1 MKAPICLFTYN
12 RLNEVL
18 QTLEALQR
26 NFLASESELFIFS
39 DGPKNEEDKHKVNAV
54 RSHIQSVKGFK
65 SVKIILSDVNN
76 GLASSIIHGVS
87 QILEKYE
94 NVIVLEDDLIT
105 TPNFLN
111 FMNEALDFYHDD
123 TRIQSINAYSFYL
136 KNAKSEIYFQL
147 RTGSWGWATWKN
159 RWNKNIFDK
168 EYIKKVIQSEPSIL
182 SQFKVKCGA
191 DVPKMLKDSIENR
204 NDSWYIRWTFD
215 HFHNNRFAVYPAR
228 SFISNIGHTSDATHC
243 KGIDS
248 YYAVPINNLKTD
260 FEFSAFHSLDDEL
273 SKEFLNYFSRKYKIL
288 FRLKL
293 MRTNSGRKEL
303 YREIK
308 VRLGIK

>member
-26 NFLASESELFIFS
+26 NFLAPESELFIFS
-39 DGPKNEEDKHKVNAV
+39 DGPKNEDDKHKVNAV
-54 RSHIQSVKGFK
+54 RNHIQSVKGFK
-65 SVKIILSDVNN
+65 SVEIILSDENN

-111 FMNEALDFYHDD
+111 FMNEALNFYQND
-123 TRIQSINAYSFYL
+123 TRIQSVNAYSFYL
-136 KNAKSEIYFQL
+136 KNAKSETYFQI

-168 EYIKKVIQSEPSIL
+168 EYIRKIIQSNPSIL
-182 SQFKVKCGA
+182 SEFKKICGA
-191 DVPKMLKDSIENR
+191 DVPKMLMDSIENK
-204 NDSWYIRWTFD
+204 NDSWYIRWVFD
-215 HFHNNRFAVYPAR
+215 HFYNSRYAVFPSR
-228 SFISNIGHTSDATHC
+228 SFINNIGHSSDATHC

-248 YYAVPINNLKTD
+248 YYAVLVNNTKLD
-260 FEFSAFHSLDDEL
+260 YEFSVFQQLDPEL
-273 SKEFLNYFSRKYKIL
+273 SREFLNYFSRKHKIIVRIKL
-288 FRLKL
+288 LKS
-293 MRTNSGRKEL
+293 RSGRGEL